1 MKHLLF
7 ALLCL
12 LSTVSFSQ
20 KVLPK
25 LTYQETQDIKTFIDI
40 KNNTS
45 LLEYI
50 TANGN
55 SIKPGDTLIIGKPTN
70 AETSTFSQG
79 NRRLK
84 SRESKKFEYIQLGKS
99 KGLSNM
105 IASFDSEGPAMAGIN
120 FSGEKVLVNEISVYH
135 QGSKKKPLNVIIILG
150 EINGRAFGFN
160 KYLTLQD
167 AEGALELGEVL
178 LKNPKMT
185 RSEAIAKLKES
196 QDLFELGMISKEAFE
211 QLKEELTPIIMD
223 NK

>member
-1 MKHLLF
+1 MKIVQSIMF
-7 ALLCL
+7 CL

-25 LTYQETQDIKTFIDI
+25 LTYQETQDINIFKDI

-70 AETSTFSQG
+70 AETSTFSEG
-79 NRRLK
+79 KRRLK

-167 AEGALELGEVL
+167 TEGALELGEVL

-185 RSEAIAKLKES
+185 RSEAIAKLKEF
-196 QDLFELGMISKEAFE
+196 QDLFELGLLSAEDFE
-211 QLKEELTPIIMD
+211 KKKKELTPLIL